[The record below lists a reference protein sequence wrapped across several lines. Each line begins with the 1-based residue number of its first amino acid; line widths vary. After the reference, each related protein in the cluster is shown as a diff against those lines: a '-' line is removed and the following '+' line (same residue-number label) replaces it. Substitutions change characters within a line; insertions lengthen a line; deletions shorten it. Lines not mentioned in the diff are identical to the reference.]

1 LEVHFALIAAVLE
14 AQMEERRKTVRQRS
28 YLGGRIAFND
38 RYSTMDC
45 TVRNMSAGGA
55 RVAFPDTV
63 VLPQDLDLAIRQKGL
78 NARARVV
85 WRSATEMGVSFLAV
99 SREAPGEVIPLDVAR
114 RLRDLEA
121 DKAALK
127 QRVAE
132 LSGSDHVS

>member
-1 LEVHFALIAAVLE
+1 
-14 AQMEERRKTVRQRS
+14 MEERRKTVRQRS
-28 YLGGRIAFND
+28 YLGGRIAFNN
-38 RYSTMDC
+38 RSSTMDC

-55 RVAFPDTV
+55 RVAFSDTV

-99 SREAPGEVIPLDVAR
+99 SREAAGEVIPLDLAR

-121 DKAALK
+121 EKAALK
-127 QRVAE
+127 QRVAA
-132 LSGSDHVS
+132 LSTGDYVP

>member
-1 LEVHFALIAAVLE
+1 
-14 AQMEERRKTVRQRS
+14 MEERRKTVRQRS
-28 YLGGRIAFND
+28 YLGGQIAFNN
-38 RYSTMDC
+38 RCSTMDC

-99 SREAPGEVIPLDVAR
+99 SREAAGEVIPLDLAR
-114 RLRDLEA
+114 RLRTLESE
-121 DKAALK
+121 KAALK
-127 QRVAE
+127 RRVAT
-132 LSGSDHVS
+132 LSTGDYVP

>member
-1 LEVHFALIAAVLE
+1 M
-14 AQMEERRKTVRQRS
+14 QERRKTVRQRS
-28 YLGGRIAFND
+28 YLGGQIAFNG

-45 TVRNMSAGGA
+45 TVRNISSGGA

-63 VLPQDLDLAIRQKGL
+63 VLPQDLDLAVRQKGL

-85 WRSATEMGVSFLAV
+85 WRSATEMGVSFLTV
-99 SREAPGEVIPLDVAR
+99 SREGPGEVIPLNLAR